1 VRATHIELL
10 ESHSNIFETIG
21 TYGPKDI
28 APNISMPVKGNASS
42 MIYHHPGNQS
52 YNVTKPE
59 ACFSTDAQAEAAG
72 YHAAKR

>member
-1 VRATHIELL
+1 MYEKKIADYVIFLLLLIRVRATHIELL

-42 MIYHHPGNQS
+42 RNLPRSLARRHSVSLTI
-52 YNVTKPE
+52 
-59 ACFSTDAQAEAAG
+59 
-72 YHAAKR
+72 